1 MRRTRLLVAVV
12 CMLSMQWIV
21 APAPASACD
30 PGSSCPRSCHV
41 VPPSAEIDPN
51 TGTIAY
57 SPGYIYCT
65 Y

>member
-1 MRRTRLLVAVV
+1 MKRARLLLAAVSL
-12 CMLSMQWIV
+12 LSLGWIV

-30 PGSSCPRSCHV
+30 PGANCPRSCHV

-51 TGTIAY
+51 SGTIAF
-57 SPGYIYCT
+57 SPGYIYCD